1 MAIDSDVAPPMPVG
15 EYRAAQRIVPGID
28 ALYAIMRAIFDATLV
43 DSTRVLIVG
52 AGGGRE
58 LETLSASTRG
68 YFFTAVDPSVAML
81 DLARRYGPLDRTEF
95 VAGTVDAVAP
105 TERFDAATSL
115 LVMHF
120 LADDGAK
127 ADYLAS
133 IRRRLCTGA
142 PFLIADVSY
151 EPQGFERLR
160 AAFLTHGVEQGFE
173 RCRLA
178 GAADMIAQLPTVG
191 DARACELFA
200 AAEFARVTPVWQSL
214 WYRGWAMHAA

>member
-1 MAIDSDVAPPMPVG
+1 MPVA

-28 ALYAIMRAIFDATLV
+28 ALYVIMRAIFDATLA
-43 DSTRVLIVG
+43 DSARVLIVG

-68 YFFTAVDPSVAML
+68 YRFTAVDPSVAML
-81 DLARRYGPLDRTEF
+81 DLAREYGPIERTEF

-133 IRRRLCTGA
+133 IRKRLCMGA

-151 EPQGFERLR
+151 ESQDFERLR
-160 AAFLTHGVEQGFE
+160 AAFLTYGVEQGFE
-173 RCRLA
+173 RDKLA
-178 GAADMIAQLPTVG
+178 GAADMITAMPTVG
-191 DARACELFA
+191 GVRARELFA
-200 AAEFARVTPVWQSL
+200 DAEFAHATPVWQSL
-214 WYRGWAMHAA
+214 WYRGWTIQAA